1 MSRSIPWNLIIR
13 VHYNKSL
20 QARFSN
26 FSNRAVFVFQ
36 ILVIF
41 RNPEM
46 VLSDNIICY
55 DYIILWYTG
64 LQSSS
69 LVFFTKYI

>member
-1 MSRSIPWNLIIR
+1 MSRSIPWSLIIR
-13 VHYNKSL
+13 IHYNKSL

-26 FSNRAVFVFQ
+26 FSKIFQ
-36 ILVIF
+36 ILVTF
-41 RNPEM
+41 QSPEM

-55 DYIILWYTG
+55 DNITLWYTG